1 MMALFQRAAR
11 EHELGHSLAAKTAE
25 RDKIAARVAIAEA
38 AVATASSHATRLAI
52 DGAADAVLD
61 AAEGRLRAASD
72 RAATLRSALIEA
84 EATVVALDRDLAEHL
99 DAKTR
104 AATAVGIEA
113 MAVDLDR
120 LVASSDALFTKIG
133 EIAGR
138 AAAAEIWDGR
148 GLEIYAQASK
158 IQLPAAIAMVSR
170 SLRERRDRVLD
181 GRSPASL
188 AKAPTLREIIPLA
201 EPSVVRLF
209 SVKPIK
215 WTTPDGRVETMC
227 KFVDVDLP
235 LEAAERG
242 LAIGACMA
250 IDSDVRRQ
258 WAGSRPQSH
267 PDPSICQSLD
277 AGGTTD
283 VIPLKPDTPSDTR
296 FHRVDRGPPVI
307 LRIPREA

>member
-1 MMALFQRAAR
+1 MALFQRGDRHKQMADN
-11 EHELGHSLAAKTAE
+11 LAAKTAE
-25 RDKIAARVAIAEA
+25 RDKIAARMAIAEA
-38 AVATASSHATRLAI
+38 AVSTAASHATRLAI

-61 AAEGRLRAASD
+61 AAEGTLRAASD
-72 RAATLRSALIEA
+72 RAATLRSALVEA

-104 AATAVGIEA
+104 AATAIEIET

-158 IQLPAAIAMVSR
+158 TQLPAAIAMVSR

-181 GRSPASL
+181 GRSPPSL
-188 AKAPTLREIIPLA
+188 MKAAAPRAVIPLA

-215 WTTPDGRVETMC
+215 WTTPDGRVATMC
-227 KFVDVDLP
+227 KLVDVDLP
-235 LEAAERG
+235 PGAAERG
-242 LAIGACMA
+242 LAIGACMP

-283 VIPLKPDTPSDTR
+283 VIPLKPDTPSDVR
-296 FHRVDRGPPVI
+296 FNRGPPVI
-307 LRIPREA
+307 PHIPREA